1 MSVFELVLALVG
13 TYSLLLVFYVLTGR
27 GYIAEAYI
35 SSSKQLI
42 YNDQLSSF
50 HIIRFDNYIC
60 LKVQFLLYF
69 LKYQTDIRISS
80 NKKTV
85 RTNVIIKPN
94 DMKR

>member
-60 LKVQFLLYF
+60 SNCFLIGAY
-69 LKYQTDIRISS
+69 TDISLIF
-80 NKKTV
+80 
-85 RTNVIIKPN
+85 
-94 DMKR
+94 